1 MPYTG
6 VGNFI
11 DMKKI
16 LVLFFCSTICFKG
29 ISQQRMSLTD
39 AINTALKNSYDIRL
53 ARNSLEISSINNYI
67 GVAGGL
73 PVITATG
80 NDNEQVTSI
89 NQKFADAARDTKRDN
104 VGSNNLTAGVTGSI
118 LLYNGSRVVATK
130 KRLEQLQQQNQQLLN
145 AQIQGTIA
153 AVMTKYYD
161 VVRQQTYLKTI
172 FQSIDVSKKRLEIL
186 QVRKDIGLS
195 NNADILQAQLDLN
208 ALTQSQQ
215 SQELVISQA
224 KTDLLNLIFMKPDSP
239 IAINDTIVVDKA
251 VNLDSVRNR
260 LNMHPL
266 LLAANQQIQ
275 INELI
280 EKETAAL
287 RYPTVRGTTGYNFTS
302 SKSAAGFSLLNQSY
316 GPFVGI
322 NLSVPIYNGNIS
334 KRQQQVAAINTR
346 NAAIQRDNLVLDY
359 ETGVVRT
366 YQSYA
371 NTLSQLQTEQ
381 KNYTL
386 STQLLDLVLQK
397 FQLGQA
403 TIIDVKQAQQSFEN
417 EGYRLVNLNYAAKIA
432 EIELKRLANQL
443 AF

>member
-16 LVLFFCSTICFKG
+16 LILFFCSTICFKG

-39 AINTALKNSYDIRL
+39 AINTALKNSYDIQL
-53 ARNSLEISSINNYI
+53 ARNSLEISNINNYI

-89 NQKFADAARDTKRDN
+89 NQKFADASRDTKRDN

-118 LLYNGSRVVATK
+118 LLYNGSRVIATK

-161 VVRQQTYLKTI
+161 VVRQQTYLRTI

-208 ALTQSQQ
+208 ALIQSQQ

-260 LNMHPL
+260 LNAHPL
-266 LLAANQQIQ
+266 LLAANQQVQ

-366 YQSYA
+366 YQSYV
-371 NTLSQLQTEQ
+371 NTLNQLQTEQ

-417 EGYRLVNLNYAAKIA
+417 EGYRLVNLNYSAKVA

-443 AF
+443 TF